1 MANQFYEITLKAL
14 NKLESIDNINSKV
27 IAKYWQEALID
38 LNKNYSKGCP
48 QNSFA
53 SLILNNH
60 VVFEGKKSLL
70 NDTNTKEYKYCL
82 CAIDILKS
90 SNDIRFS
97 STNLWR
103 MVINSLKLS
112 RSHQGEMDVVLALW
126 ESGRIR

>member
-14 NKLESIDNINSKV
+14 NKLESIDNINSNV

-60 VVFEGKKSLL
+60 VVFEG
-70 NDTNTKEYKYCL
+70 
-82 CAIDILKS
+82 ILFAGFPVPKVRCDS
-90 SNDIRFS
+90 C
-97 STNLWR
+97 
-103 MVINSLKLS
+103 
-112 RSHQGEMDVVLALW
+112 E
-126 ESGRIR
+126 